1 MFKSRLPLNKE
12 SLIIITLGIGLT
24 LLIIVNVV
32 ILVPRLIEVYAP
44 NPQSESREPIDAETV
59 NKAIEYISP

>member
-12 SLIIITLGIGLT
+12 SLIIITFGIGLT

-59 NKAIEYISP
+59 NKAIEYIIP